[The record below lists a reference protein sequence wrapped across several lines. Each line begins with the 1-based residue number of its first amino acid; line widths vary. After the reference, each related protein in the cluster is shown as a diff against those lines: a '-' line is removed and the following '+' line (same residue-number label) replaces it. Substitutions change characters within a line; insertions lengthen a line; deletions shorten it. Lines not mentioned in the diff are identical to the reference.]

1 MSNARNYLESQIR
14 TASPQ
19 RLRKM
24 LIDGAIR
31 YAGQV
36 QAFQQQQDHD
46 GAYSATEKLRMILDE
61 LLNGIKGDSEIADQ
75 SKSIYGFLLETLTK
89 SRCGKESHEIE
100 TIIEV
105 LKIEQETWDM
115 VCQKHPEALEPME
128 SSKPIEITADNCT
141 PVIPQPQLYKMSSNP
156 GVNLEC

>member
-1 MSNARNYLESQIR
+1 MSTARNYLDSQIR

-36 QAFQQQQDHD
+36 HAFQRQQDYD

-61 LLNGIKGDSEIADQ
+61 LLNGIKGNSEIANQ

-89 SRCGKESHEIE
+89 SRCGKEAREIG

-105 LKIEQETWDM
+105 LKIEQETWDL
-115 VCQKHPEALEPME
+115 VCQKHPETLEPME
-128 SSKPIEITADNCT
+128 SSKPIEITVDNYT
-141 PVIPQPQLYKMSSNP
+141 PIVQQTQLHKMTSNQ